1 MQKMSLRSSAG
12 AIATLR
18 LAPRTVGAD
27 WQHRLPTLRGG
38 HVVLREMRVSD
49 APSLF
54 ALLTSSEV
62 SRFISPPPSSVE
74 GFERFIAWT
83 ERQRAAGAYACYA
96 VTLDGFDTA
105 IGIFQI
111 RRLDATFELAEW
123 GFALGSAFWGS
134 GVFQESAELVLDFVF
149 GTLGVRRLEA
159 RAAVA
164 NGRGNGA
171 LVKIGGVQEAILR
184 RSFARDGQLL
194 DQVLYAIDAE
204 DRRAARHT
212 PVRVFAH
219 VH

>member
-1 MQKMSLRSSAG
+1 MQKMPLRSPAD

-18 LAPRTVGAD
+18 PAPPAAGAD
-27 WQHRLPTLRGG
+27 WQRKLPTLRGG
-38 HVVLREMRVSD
+38 HVALREMRASD
-49 APSLF
+49 GPSLF
-54 ALLTSSEV
+54 ALLASQEV

-74 GFERFIAWT
+74 GFERFIAWA

-111 RRLDATFELAEW
+111 RRLDATFDLAEW
-123 GFALGSAFWGS
+123 GFALGAPFWGS
-134 GVFQESAELVLDFVF
+134 GVFEESAKLVLDFAF

-171 LVKIGGVQEAILR
+171 LVKIGAVQEAILR
-184 RSFARDGQLL
+184 RSFARDGLLL
-194 DQVLYAIDAE
+194 DQVLYAIVPE
-204 DRRAARHT
+204 DRRAAWR
-212 PVRVFAH
+212 PPARVFAH